1 MKSELI
7 VDVQSSEITIA
18 LTEDDRL
25 MEWGQESRTEAT
37 FAVGNIYYGRVKKV
51 MPALN
56 AVFVDVG
63 HEKEAFLH
71 YLDLGSQFLT
81 LEKFTQF
88 AVQEKNRKPLLQKT
102 PQQREVGKQ
111 GSIQD
116 VCHVGQEILVQV
128 AKEPIN
134 TKGPRLTAEISLA
147 GRNIVLIPFG
157 DKVMV
162 SSKIKS
168 EAERSRLKQLVQAIK
183 PERFGVIVRTV
194 AEGKRAA
201 ELDSELRLLV
211 KRWEETVAR
220 LQKAKPVSLVT
231 EEIGRTIGMIRDVF
245 TPDFTSIYVNDQE
258 MFEEVQNYVGLI
270 APESEKIV
278 KLYKDD
284 QPIFDHFGITRQM
297 KTGLGRTVGFKNG
310 GYLIM
315 ERTEALFSIDVNSGS
330 KKLGSDQEDNAFQ
343 CNMLAADEIY
353 HQLRLR
359 DIGGIIIVDFIDMD
373 SAEHRQLLFE
383 HMKRLMKRDRAR
395 HNVLQLSKF
404 GLMQITRQRVRPV
417 VEVDVQE
424 VCPTCGGKGRIQPS
438 ILFTDTLDEQ
448 IELYNHHFGRGLK
461 LFVHPFVFAYA
472 NKGLFFRSLRF
483 RWFYQ
488 YGVRLRADE
497 SLPLLEFRFVDR
509 NGQTVELPRMTEESA
524 DKKAEKKAKLYT
536 AKAIEEKPEVVLP
549 KAQPVAEQTATADIA
564 ESDAEQP
571 AAAPAAPAKAKR
583 KRSRKKK
590 NSDQIEETSPLEEPV
605 SSLSSYQ
612 AEQDAEAEKVAK
624 KKKQDAETEKVATAM
639 AASREVALESGQEAE
654 EKKRAKAEKKAQK
667 KAAQSAENQDDMLSE
682 TVIAIRED
690 APQEEAEPAKKR
702 NSKKSKRQKVNAD
715 ASQSNI
721 QENAAQDKPSD
732 SLAQVLLDSNNQ
744 AQAAPAAPAA
754 ASKSDANSTS
764 AKEAIADEALH
775 ADSLQESQSKRKKGK
790 RVKKTRVH
798 SATSSAQEKP
808 VMNASELAVS
818 DATSSQM
825 AEQTQP
831 AAKKAKS
838 KKKAPNTTKQ
848 TASETSQ
855 PVIPQ
860 RAAEKKSKAIK
871 PAKATDEKE
880 VSVEG
885 KPTKKRSTRKPKSK
899 AEPSNEGS
907 ANAVPQGTALN
918 NP

>member
-7 VDVQSSEITIA
+7 VDVQSSEIKIA

-424 VCPTCGGKGRIQPS
+424 VCPTCGGKGRILPS

-483 RWFYQ
+483 RWFCQ

-497 SLPLLEFRFVDR
+497 SLPLLEFRFVDS

-524 DKKAEKKAKLYT
+524 DIKAEKKAKLYT

-549 KAQPVAEQTATADIA
+549 KTQPAAENIATAELTETVAEQP
-564 ESDAEQP
+564 E
-571 AAAPAAPAKAKR
+571 AAPAKAKR
-583 KRSRKKK
+583 KRGRKKK
-590 NSDQIEETSPLEEPV
+590 NSDQIGETNPLNETV
-605 SSLSSYQ
+605 SSFTPSQ
-612 AEQDAEAEKVAK
+612 AEKEAQAEEAANEKA
-624 KKKQDAETEKVATAM
+624 
-639 AASREVALESGQEAE
+639 QEAE
-654 EKKRAKAEKKAQK
+654 AKKRAKAEKKAKK
-667 KAAQSAENQDDMLSE
+667 KAAQTAENQEETISE
-682 TVIAIRED
+682 NVVSITED
-690 APQEEAEPAKKR
+690 ALKADAEPAKKR
-702 NSKKSKRQKVNAD
+702 KTNKAKRSKANAD
-715 ASQSNI
+715 TPQSNP

-732 SLAQVLLDSNNQ
+732 SLYQ
-744 AQAAPAAPAA
+744 APSDVAV
-754 ASKSDANSTS
+754 SDANSS
-764 AKEAIADEALH
+764 SFERAVADDASNT
-775 ADSLQESQSKRKKGK
+775 DSPEKTQVKRKKGK
-790 RVKKTRVH
+790 RVRKTRVH
-798 SATSSAQEKP
+798 SAISSAEKKSVTSP
-808 VMNASELAVS
+808 QELAVPEADTS
-818 DATSSQM
+818 RKAEETQTAT
-825 AEQTQP
+825 
-831 AAKKAKS
+831 KKAKS
-838 KKKAPNTTKQ
+838 KQNAPKKTKQ
-848 TASETSQ
+848 TASESSQ
-855 PVIPQ
+855 AVVPQ
-860 RAAEKKSKAIK
+860 SAAEMKSKKSTS
-871 PAKATDEKE
+871 AKVTDEKAEAVE
-880 VSVEG
+880 V

-899 AEPSNEGS
+899 VEPSNDGS
-907 ANAVPQGTALN
+907 ANAVPQDTAI
-918 NP
+918 P

>member
-7 VDVQSSEITIA
+7 VDVQSDEITMA

-25 MEWGQESRTEAT
+25 MEWGVESRESAT

-56 AVFVDVG
+56 ACFVDVG

-88 AVQEKNRKPLLQKT
+88 AVQEKQKKPLMHKT
-102 PQQREVGKQ
+102 PNQKEVGKQ

-116 VCHVGQEILVQV
+116 VCRVGQEILVQV

-157 DKVMV
+157 EKVMV

-201 ELDSELRLLV
+201 ELDSELRLLL
-211 KRWEETVAR
+211 KRWEDTVSR

-231 EEIGRTIGMIRDVF
+231 EEIGRTIGEIRDVF
-245 TPDFTSIYVNDQE
+245 TPDFTSIYVNDE
-258 MFEEVQNYVGLI
+258 AMYEEVRSYVGLI
-270 APESEKIV
+270 APECEKIV
-278 KLYKDD
+278 KLYKED

-330 KKLGSDQEDNAFQ
+330 KKLGTDQEDNAFQ

-383 HMKRLMKRDRAR
+383 HMRRLMKRDRAR

-424 VCPTCGGKGRIQPS
+424 VCPTCGGKGKVQPS

-448 IELYNHHFGRGLK
+448 IELYQMHFGRGMK
-461 LFVHPFVFAYA
+461 LYVHPFVYAYA
-472 NKGLFFRSLRF
+472 SKGLIFTNLKFKWYRK
-483 RWFYQ
+483 
-488 YGVRLRADE
+488 YGVRLIADE
-497 SLPLLEFRFVDR
+497 SLPLLEYRFVDK
-509 NGQTVELPRMTEESA
+509 NGKKLELPKMVADSA
-524 DKKAEKKAKLYT
+524 DKKADKKAKLYT
-536 AKAIEEKPEVVLP
+536 AKPIEEKPEVVLP
-549 KAQPVAEQTATADIA
+549 KPDEKASESVADERVSAEAIAADLAAAASSGMSKSAKKRARKKKAKAEAIAQEAAATQDAA
-564 ESDAEQP
+564 QVSAREEAATEEEKVHESAP
-571 AAAPAAPAKAKR
+571 AAAAGDANAEKKPAKAPKAKR
-583 KRSRKKK
+583 PSRSKKVREA
-590 NSDQIEETSPLEEPV
+590 EEARAAAAANAAGAAV
-605 SSLSSYQ
+605 
-612 AEQDAEAEKVAK
+612 AAEAEV
-624 KKKQDAETEKVATAM
+624 
-639 AASREVALESGQEAE
+639 REQ
-654 EKKRAKAEKKAQK
+654 
-667 KAAQSAENQDDMLSE
+667 
-682 TVIAIRED
+682 
-690 APQEEAEPAKKR
+690 AP
-702 NSKKSKRQKVNAD
+702 
-715 ASQSNI
+715 
-721 QENAAQDKPSD
+721 
-732 SLAQVLLDSNNQ
+732 
-744 AQAAPAAPAA
+744 QAAPAAEVPAA
-754 ASKSDANSTS
+754 EPAAEAPKKAPKSKRRTAPKEAAP
-764 AKEAIADEALH
+764 AKEAAAE
-775 ADSLQESQSKRKKGK
+775 
-790 RVKKTRVH
+790 
-798 SATSSAQEKP
+798 
-808 VMNASELAVS
+808 ASEKA
-818 DATSSQM
+818 
-825 AEQTQP
+825 AE
-831 AAKKAKS
+831 AA
-838 KKKAPNTTKQ
+838 PE
-848 TASETSQ
+848 ASE
-855 PVIPQ
+855 
-860 RAAEKKSKAIK
+860 AK
-871 PAKATDEKE
+871 PA
-880 VSVEG
+880 
-885 KPTKKRSTRKPKSK
+885 KPTKKRQPKKAKAAEQTEAPAAEVTAAETPAAEAPAAAAEAKPKPVRKRAPRKSGKK
-899 AEPSNEGS
+899 AQEAKTDE
-907 ANAVPQGTALN
+907 
-918 NP
+918 NPDKQEA

>member
-549 KAQPVAEQTATADIA
+549 KAQPVAEQTATADIT

-590 NSDQIEETSPLEEPV
+590 NSDQIEETNPQEDSV
-605 SSLSSYQ
+605 SSLSSSQ
-612 AEQDAEAEKVAK
+612 AEQDAEA
-624 KKKQDAETEKVATAM
+624 EKVATAM

-682 TVIAIRED
+682 SVIVIRED
-690 APQEEAEPAKKR
+690 APQAEAEPAKKR
-702 NSKKSKRQKVNAD
+702 NSKKSMRQKVNAD

-744 AQAAPAAPAA
+744 AQAVQAA

-775 ADSLQESQSKRKKGK
+775 ADSLQESQSMRKKGK

-860 RAAEKKSKAIK
+860 RATEKKSKAIK

-880 VSVEG
+880 VAVEVN
-885 KPTKKRSTRKPKSK
+885 PTKKRSTRKPKSK
-899 AEPSNEGS
+899 AEPSKEGS
-907 ANAVPQGTALN
+907 ANAVPQGTAAN

>member
-1 MKSELI
+1 
-7 VDVQSSEITIA
+7 
-18 LTEDDRL
+18 
-25 MEWGQESRTEAT
+25 
-37 FAVGNIYYGRVKKV
+37 
-51 MPALN
+51 
-56 AVFVDVG
+56 
-63 HEKEAFLH
+63 
-71 YLDLGSQFLT
+71 
-81 LEKFTQF
+81 
-88 AVQEKNRKPLLQKT
+88 
-102 PQQREVGKQ
+102 
-111 GSIQD
+111 
-116 VCHVGQEILVQV
+116 
-128 AKEPIN
+128 
-134 TKGPRLTAEISLA
+134 
-147 GRNIVLIPFG
+147 
-157 DKVMV
+157 
-162 SSKIKS
+162 
-168 EAERSRLKQLVQAIK
+168 
-183 PERFGVIVRTV
+183 
-194 AEGKRAA
+194 
-201 ELDSELRLLV
+201 
-211 KRWEETVAR
+211 
-220 LQKAKPVSLVT
+220 
-231 EEIGRTIGMIRDVF
+231 
-245 TPDFTSIYVNDQE
+245 
-258 MFEEVQNYVGLI
+258 
-270 APESEKIV
+270 
-278 KLYKDD
+278 
-284 QPIFDHFGITRQM
+284 
-297 KTGLGRTVGFKNG
+297 
-310 GYLIM
+310 
-315 ERTEALFSIDVNSGS
+315 
-330 KKLGSDQEDNAFQ
+330 
-343 CNMLAADEIY
+343 MLAADEIY

-359 DIGGIIIVDFIDMD
+359 DIGGIIIVDFIDMG

-549 KAQPVAEQTATADIA
+549 KAQPIAEQAATAEIT

-571 AAAPAAPAKAKR
+571 EAVPAKAKR

-590 NSDQIEETSPLEEPV
+590 NSDQIEENSPLEEHV
-605 SSLSSYQ
+605 SAINSSQ
-612 AEQDAEAEKVAK
+612 AEQESEVEKVAN
-624 KKKQDAETEKVATAM
+624 KKKQDAEAEKVATAM
-639 AASREVALESGQEAE
+639 AASREVALENGQEAE
-654 EKKRAKAEKKAQK
+654 EKKRAKAEKKAKK
-667 KAAQSAENQDDMLSE
+667 KAAQSVENQGDMLSE
-682 TVIAIRED
+682 SVIAIRED
-690 APQEEAEPAKKR
+690 APQAEAEPAKKR

-715 ASQSNI
+715 ASPSNI
-721 QENAAQDKPSD
+721 QENAAQVKPSD
-732 SLAQVLLDSNNQ
+732 SLVQALLDSINQ
-744 AQAAPAAPAA
+744 TQAAQAAQAA

-775 ADSLQESQSKRKKGK
+775 TDSLQESQSKRKKGK
-790 RVKKTRVH
+790 RVRKTRVH
-798 SATSSAQEKP
+798 SETSSAQEKP

-818 DATSSQM
+818 DATSSQK
-825 AEQTQP
+825 AEQTQL

-838 KKKAPNTTKQ
+838 KKNTPDVMKQ

-860 RAAEKKSKAIK
+860 PAIEKKPKAIK
-871 PAKATDEKE
+871 SAKATDEKDVAVE
-880 VSVEG
+880 V
-885 KPTKKRSTRKPKSK
+885 KPTKKRSSRKPKSK

-907 ANAVPQGTALN
+907 VNAVPQDTAAN

>member
-51 MPALN
+51 LPALN

-330 KKLGSDQEDNAFQ
+330 KKLGSDQEENAFQ

-359 DIGGIIIVDFIDMD
+359 DIGGIIIVDFIDMG

-549 KAQPVAEQTATADIA
+549 KAQPIAEQAATAEST

-571 AAAPAAPAKAKR
+571 AAVPAKAKR

-590 NSDQIEETSPLEEPV
+590 NSDQIEETSPQEEHV
-605 SSLSSYQ
+605 SSLSSSQ
-612 AEQDAEAEKVAK
+612 AEQEAEVEKVAN
-624 KKKQDAETEKVATAM
+624 KKKQDAEAEKVATAM
-639 AASREVALESGQEAE
+639 AASREVALENGQEAE
-654 EKKRAKAEKKAQK
+654 EKKRAKAEKKAKK
-667 KAAQSAENQDDMLSE
+667 KAPQSVENQGDMLSE
-682 TVIAIRED
+682 SVIAIRED
-690 APQEEAEPAKKR
+690 APQAEAESAKKR

-721 QENAAQDKPSD
+721 QENAAQVKPAD
-732 SLAQVLLDSNNQ
+732 SLAQALLDSINQ
-744 AQAAPAAPAA
+744 AQAAQAAQAA

-790 RVKKTRVH
+790 RVRKTRVH
-798 SATSSAQEKP
+798 SETSSAQEKP

-825 AEQTQP
+825 AEQTQL

-838 KKKAPNTTKQ
+838 KKNTPDVMKQ

-860 RAAEKKSKAIK
+860 PAIEKKPKAIK
-871 PAKATDEKE
+871 SAKATDEKDVAVE
-880 VSVEG
+880 V
-885 KPTKKRSTRKPKSK
+885 KPTKKRSTRKPQSK

-907 ANAVPQGTALN
+907 VNAVPQDTAAN

>member
-359 DIGGIIIVDFIDMD
+359 DIGGIIIVDFIDMG

-549 KAQPVAEQTATADIA
+549 KAQPIAEQAATAEIT

-571 AAAPAAPAKAKR
+571 EAVPAKAKR

-590 NSDQIEETSPLEEPV
+590 NSDQIEETSPQEEHV
-605 SSLSSYQ
+605 SSLSSSQ
-612 AEQDAEAEKVAK
+612 AEQESEVEKVAN
-624 KKKQDAETEKVATAM
+624 KKKQDAEAEKVATAM
-639 AASREVALESGQEAE
+639 AASREVALENGQEAE
-654 EKKRAKAEKKAQK
+654 EKKRAKAEKKAKK
-667 KAAQSAENQDDMLSE
+667 KAAQSVENQGDMLSE
-682 TVIAIRED
+682 SVIAIRED
-690 APQEEAEPAKKR
+690 APQAEAEPAKKR

-715 ASQSNI
+715 ASLSNTP
-721 QENAAQDKPSD
+721 ENAAQVKPSD
-732 SLAQVLLDSNNQ
+732 SLAQALLDSINQ
-744 AQAAPAAPAA
+744 AQAA

-764 AKEAIADEALH
+764 AKEAIVDEALH

-790 RVKKTRVH
+790 RVRKTRVH
-798 SATSSAQEKP
+798 SETFSAQEKP

-818 DATSSQM
+818 DATSSQK
-825 AEQTQP
+825 AEQTQL

-838 KKKAPNTTKQ
+838 KKNTPDVMKQ

-860 RAAEKKSKAIK
+860 PAIEKKPKAIK
-871 PAKATDEKE
+871 SAKATDEKDVAVE
-880 VSVEG
+880 V
-885 KPTKKRSTRKPKSK
+885 KPTKKRSSRKPKSK

-907 ANAVPQGTALN
+907 VNAVPKDTAAN

>member
-330 KKLGSDQEDNAFQ
+330 KKLGSDQEENAFQ

-359 DIGGIIIVDFIDMD
+359 DIGGIIIVDFIDMG

-549 KAQPVAEQTATADIA
+549 KAQPIAEQAATAEIT

-571 AAAPAAPAKAKR
+571 EAVPAKAKR

-590 NSDQIEETSPLEEPV
+590 NSDQIEETSPQEEHV
-605 SSLSSYQ
+605 SSLSSSQ
-612 AEQDAEAEKVAK
+612 AEQESEVEKVANKKKQDAEAEKVA
-624 KKKQDAETEKVATAM
+624 TAM
-639 AASREVALESGQEAE
+639 AAAREVALENGQEAE
-654 EKKRAKAEKKAQK
+654 EKKRAKAEKKAK
-667 KAAQSAENQDDMLSE
+667 KKTAQSVENQSDMFSE
-682 TVIAIRED
+682 SVIAIRED
-690 APQEEAEPAKKR
+690 APQAEAEPAKKR

-721 QENAAQDKPSD
+721 QENAAQVKPSD
-732 SLAQVLLDSNNQ
+732 SLVQALLDSINQ
-744 AQAAPAAPAA
+744 AQAAQAAQAA

-775 ADSLQESQSKRKKGK
+775 TDSLQESQSKRKKGK
-790 RVKKTRVH
+790 RVRKTRVH
-798 SATSSAQEKP
+798 SETSSAQEKP

-818 DATSSQM
+818 DATSSQK
-825 AEQTQP
+825 AEQTQL

-838 KKKAPNTTKQ
+838 KKNTPDAMKQ

-855 PVIPQ
+855 SVIPQ
-860 RAAEKKSKAIK
+860 PAIEKKPKAIK
-871 PAKATDEKE
+871 SAKATDEKDVAVE
-880 VSVEG
+880 V
-885 KPTKKRSTRKPKSK
+885 KPTKKRSSRKPKSK

-907 ANAVPQGTALN
+907 VNAVPQDTAAN

>member
-549 KAQPVAEQTATADIA
+549 KAQPIAEQAATAEIT

-571 AAAPAAPAKAKR
+571 DAAPAKAKR

-590 NSDQIEETSPLEEPV
+590 NSDQIEETSPQEEHV
-605 SSLSSYQ
+605 SAINSSQ
-612 AEQDAEAEKVAK
+612 AEQEAEVEKVAN
-624 KKKQDAETEKVATAM
+624 KKKQDAEAEKVATAM
-639 AASREVALESGQEAE
+639 AASREVALENGQEAE
-654 EKKRAKAEKKAQK
+654 EKKRAKAEKKAKK
-667 KAAQSAENQDDMLSE
+667 KAAQSVENQSDMLSE
-682 TVIAIRED
+682 SVMAIREE
-690 APQEEAEPAKKR
+690 APQAEAEPAKKR

-715 ASQSNI
+715 ASPSNI
-721 QENAAQDKPSD
+721 QENAAQVKPSD
-732 SLAQVLLDSNNQ
+732 SLAQALLDSINQ
-744 AQAAPAAPAA
+744 AQAAQAAQAA

-775 ADSLQESQSKRKKGK
+775 TDSLQESQSKRKKGK
-790 RVKKTRVH
+790 RVRKTRVH
-798 SATSSAQEKP
+798 SETSSAQEKP

-838 KKKAPNTTKQ
+838 KKNTPDAMKQ

-860 RAAEKKSKAIK
+860 PAIEKKPKAIK
-871 PAKATDEKE
+871 SAKATDEKDVAVE
-880 VSVEG
+880 V
-885 KPTKKRSTRKPKSK
+885 KPTKKRSSRKPKSK

-907 ANAVPQGTALN
+907 VNAVPQDTAAN

>member
-116 VCHVGQEILVQV
+116 VCRVGQEILVQV

-509 NGQTVELPRMTEESA
+509 NGQTVQLPRMTEESA

-549 KAQPVAEQTATADIA
+549 KAQPVAEQTATADIT
-564 ESDAEQP
+564 ESDVEQP

-590 NSDQIEETSPLEEPV
+590 NSDQIEETNPLEEPV
-605 SSLSSYQ
+605 SSLSSSQ
-612 AEQDAEAEKVAK
+612 AEQDAEAER
-624 KKKQDAETEKVATAM
+624 VATAM
-639 AASREVALESGQEAE
+639 DASREVALESGQEAE
-654 EKKRAKAEKKAQK
+654 EKKRAKAEKKAKK

-682 TVIAIRED
+682 SVIVIRED
-690 APQEEAEPAKKR
+690 APQAEAEPAKKR

-744 AQAAPAAPAA
+744 AQAEQAAPAALAA

-798 SATSSAQEKP
+798 SATSSTQEKT

-838 KKKAPNTTKQ
+838 KMKAPNTTKQ

-855 PVIPQ
+855 PVILQ
-860 RAAEKKSKAIK
+860 RATEKKS
-871 PAKATDEKE
+871 KATDEKE
-880 VSVEG
+880 VAVEG

-907 ANAVPQGTALN
+907 ANAVPQGTAAN

>member
-549 KAQPVAEQTATADIA
+549 KAQPVAEQAATAEIT

-571 AAAPAAPAKAKR
+571 EAVPAKAKR

-590 NSDQIEETSPLEEPV
+590 NSDQIEETSPQEEHV
-605 SSLSSYQ
+605 SSLSSSQ
-612 AEQDAEAEKVAK
+612 AEQESEVEKVAN
-624 KKKQDAETEKVATAM
+624 KKKQDAEAEKVATAM
-639 AASREVALESGQEAE
+639 AASREVALENGQEAE
-654 EKKRAKAEKKAQK
+654 EKKRAKAEKKAKK
-667 KAAQSAENQDDMLSE
+667 KAAQSVENQGDMLSDS
-682 TVIAIRED
+682 VIAIRED
-690 APQEEAEPAKKR
+690 APQAEAEPAKKR

-715 ASQSNI
+715 ASPSNI
-721 QENAAQDKPSD
+721 QENAAQVKPSD
-732 SLAQVLLDSNNQ
+732 SLAQALLDSINQ
-744 AQAAPAAPAA
+744 AQAAQAAQAA

-775 ADSLQESQSKRKKGK
+775 TDSLQESQSKRKKGK
-790 RVKKTRVH
+790 RVRKTRVH
-798 SATSSAQEKP
+798 SETSSAQEKP
-808 VMNASELAVS
+808 VKNASELAVS

-838 KKKAPNTTKQ
+838 KKNTPDAMKQ

-855 PVIPQ
+855 SVIPQ
-860 RAAEKKSKAIK
+860 PAIEKKPKAIK
-871 PAKATDEKE
+871 SAKATDEKDVAVE
-880 VSVEG
+880 V
-885 KPTKKRSTRKPKSK
+885 KPTKKRSTRKPQSK

-907 ANAVPQGTALN
+907 VNAVPQDTAAN

>member
-37 FAVGNIYYGRVKKV
+37 FAVGNIYYGKVKKV

-330 KKLGSDQEDNAFQ
+330 KKLGSDQEENAFQ

-359 DIGGIIIVDFIDMD
+359 DIGGIIIVDFIDMG

-549 KAQPVAEQTATADIA
+549 KAQPIAEQAATAEIT

-571 AAAPAAPAKAKR
+571 EAVPAKAKR

-590 NSDQIEETSPLEEPV
+590 NSDQIEETSPQEEHV
-605 SSLSSYQ
+605 SSLSSSQ
-612 AEQDAEAEKVAK
+612 AEQESEVEKVAN
-624 KKKQDAETEKVATAM
+624 KKKQDAEAEKVATAM
-639 AASREVALESGQEAE
+639 AASREVALENGQEAE
-654 EKKRAKAEKKAQK
+654 EKKRAKAEKKAKK
-667 KAAQSAENQDDMLSE
+667 KAAQSVENQGNMLSE
-682 TVIAIRED
+682 SVIAIRED
-690 APQEEAEPAKKR
+690 APQAEAEPAKKR

-715 ASQSNI
+715 ASPSNI
-721 QENAAQDKPSD
+721 QENAAQVKPSD
-732 SLAQVLLDSNNQ
+732 SLAQALLDSINQ
-744 AQAAPAAPAA
+744 AQAAQAAQAA

-790 RVKKTRVH
+790 RVRKTRVH
-798 SATSSAQEKP
+798 SETFSAHEKP
-808 VMNASELAVS
+808 VKNASELAVS

-838 KKKAPNTTKQ
+838 KKNTPDAMKQ

-855 PVIPQ
+855 SVIPQ
-860 RAAEKKSKAIK
+860 PAIEKKPKAIK
-871 PAKATDEKE
+871 SAKATDEKDVAVE
-880 VSVEG
+880 V
-885 KPTKKRSTRKPKSK
+885 KPTKKRSTRKPQSK

-907 ANAVPQGTALN
+907 VNAVPQDTAAN

>member
-359 DIGGIIIVDFIDMD
+359 DIGGIIIVDFIDMG

-536 AKAIEEKPEVVLP
+536 AKAIDEKPEVVLP
-549 KAQPVAEQTATADIA
+549 KAQPVAEQAATAEIT

-571 AAAPAAPAKAKR
+571 EAVPAKAKR

-590 NSDQIEETSPLEEPV
+590 NSDQIEETSPQEEHV
-605 SSLSSYQ
+605 SSLSSSQ
-612 AEQDAEAEKVAK
+612 AEQEAEVEKVAN
-624 KKKQDAETEKVATAM
+624 KKKQDAEAEKVATAM
-639 AASREVALESGQEAE
+639 AASREVALENGQETE
-654 EKKRAKAEKKAQK
+654 EKKRAKAEKKAKK
-667 KAAQSAENQDDMLSE
+667 KAAQSVENQGDMLSE
-682 TVIAIRED
+682 SVIAIRED
-690 APQEEAEPAKKR
+690 APQAEAEPAKKR

-721 QENAAQDKPSD
+721 QENAAQVKPAD
-732 SLAQVLLDSNNQ
+732 SLAKALLDSINQ
-744 AQAAPAAPAA
+744 TQAAQAAQAA

-790 RVKKTRVH
+790 RVRKTRVH
-798 SATSSAQEKP
+798 SETSSAQEKP
-808 VMNASELAVS
+808 VKNASELAVS

-838 KKKAPNTTKQ
+838 KKNTPDVMKQ

-860 RAAEKKSKAIK
+860 PAIEKKPKAIK
-871 PAKATDEKE
+871 SAKATDEKDVAVE
-880 VSVEG
+880 V
-885 KPTKKRSTRKPKSK
+885 KPTKKRSTRKPQSK

-907 ANAVPQGTALN
+907 VNAVPQDTAAN

>member
-51 MPALN
+51 LPALN

-330 KKLGSDQEDNAFQ
+330 KKLGSDQEENAFQ

-359 DIGGIIIVDFIDMD
+359 DIGGIIIVDFIDMG

-549 KAQPVAEQTATADIA
+549 KAQPIAEQAATAEIT

-571 AAAPAAPAKAKR
+571 EAVPAKAKR

-590 NSDQIEETSPLEEPV
+590 NSDQIEETSPQEEHV
-605 SSLSSYQ
+605 SSLSSSQ
-612 AEQDAEAEKVAK
+612 AEQEAEVEKVAN
-624 KKKQDAETEKVATAM
+624 KKKQDAEAEKVATAM
-639 AASREVALESGQEAE
+639 AASREVALENGQEAE
-654 EKKRAKAEKKAQK
+654 EKKRAKAEKKAKK
-667 KAAQSAENQDDMLSE
+667 KAAQSVENQGNMLSE
-682 TVIAIRED
+682 SVIAIRED
-690 APQEEAEPAKKR
+690 APQAEAEPAKKR
-702 NSKKSKRQKVNAD
+702 NSKKSKRQKANAD

-721 QENAAQDKPSD
+721 QENAAQVKPAD
-732 SLAQVLLDSNNQ
+732 SLAQALLDSINQ
-744 AQAAPAAPAA
+744 AQAAQAAQAA

-775 ADSLQESQSKRKKGK
+775 TDSLQESQSKRKKGK
-790 RVKKTRVH
+790 RVRKTRVH
-798 SATSSAQEKP
+798 SETSSAQEKP

-818 DATSSQM
+818 DATSSQK
-825 AEQTQP
+825 AEQTQL

-838 KKKAPNTTKQ
+838 KKNTPDVMKQ

-860 RAAEKKSKAIK
+860 PAIEKKPKAIK
-871 PAKATDEKE
+871 SAKATDEKDVAVE
-880 VSVEG
+880 V
-885 KPTKKRSTRKPKSK
+885 KPTKKRSTRKPQSK

-907 ANAVPQGTALN
+907 VNAVPKDTAAN